1 MDDAELRTQ
10 VGAGHLLATYQFLAD
25 SGQTRRLSELF
36 LPNAVFKSNTEELVG
51 PDAILDFFRRTA
63 GAFTSADFFP
73 ARHHLSSVYIEPHG
87 DGSAATYACFQF
99 VGTRGL
105 DHWGTYRD
113 EVVST
118 GERIEPNTVRKNR
131 ASSFVRIA
139 RAPRKFMPP
148 SLPAPRRGRRR
159 CPRGSIHW

>member
-25 SGQTRRLSELF
+25 SGKTHELSELF
-36 LPNAVFKSNTEELVG
+36 LPSAVFKSNTEELVG
-51 PDAILDFFRRTA
+51 PDAIFDFFRRTA

-99 VGTRGL
+99 VGSRGL

-118 GERIEPNTVRKNR
+118 DDGWRFSRRTVKVEGHIPG
-131 ASSFVRIA
+131 SPVIA
-139 RAPRKFMPP
+139 LLGLSTAGGTK
-148 SLPAPRRGRRR
+148 
-159 CPRGSIHW
+159 